1 MAKYLVTGG
10 TGLIGSNICRL
21 LIEAGDEVRALVR
34 PGSDY
39 EPLTAI
45 GCEPFEGDIQSGDDI
60 LRASEGC
67 DAIVNSAA
75 LLGGAT
81 QDLTE
86 SQKTNAEG
94 SYHAYD
100 AGAKHGIR
108 VVALSSTPFLKH
120 ETSLTEESPVAD
132 NWSDDP
138 YTLTKG
144 AAYVEAMRRVAEEGA
159 DIVVTIP
166 GGTFGPGL
174 SLSRAMSQT
183 SFNRAIRG
191 AVNGKIA
198 EYVSYPVPWVYA
210 EDVAAATVAA
220 ITKGKAGRKY
230 LCFGLEDAQTTATF
244 LNVACEVAGVDHRI
258 AELKVD
264 PSNPEHLKRF
274 GETLVD
280 LSQRQYPVPWFDN
293 SITRQELG
301 YAPRSLGDGMEPTID
316 WLRANDQIS

>member
-1 MAKYLVTGG
+1 MARYLVTGG

-21 LIEAGDEVRALVR
+21 VIEAGDDVRALVR

-39 EPLTAI
+39 GPLTAI
-45 GCEPFEGDIQSGDDI
+45 GCEAFEGDVRSADD
-60 LRASEGC
+60 LVRASEGC
-67 DAIVNSAA
+67 DAIVHSAA
-75 LLGGAT
+75 LLGGAA
-81 QDLTE
+81 QDMAQ

-94 SYHAYD
+94 SYYAYD
-100 AGAKHGIR
+100 AGSKHGIR

-120 ETSLTEESPVAD
+120 ETSLTEDSPVAD
-132 NWSDDP
+132 NWSEDP
-138 YTLTKG
+138 YTRSKG

-159 DIVVTIP
+159 DIVITIP

-220 ITKGKAGRKY
+220 ITKGTAGRKY
-230 LCFGLEDAQTTATF
+230 LCFGMEDAQTTATF

-258 AELKVD
+258 AELKID
-264 PSNPEHLKRF
+264 PDNPEHLKRF

-293 SITRQELG
+293 SITRRELD
-301 YAPRSLGDGMEPTID
+301 YAPRSLRDGMEPTID
-316 WLRANDQIS
+316 WLRVNTQIS